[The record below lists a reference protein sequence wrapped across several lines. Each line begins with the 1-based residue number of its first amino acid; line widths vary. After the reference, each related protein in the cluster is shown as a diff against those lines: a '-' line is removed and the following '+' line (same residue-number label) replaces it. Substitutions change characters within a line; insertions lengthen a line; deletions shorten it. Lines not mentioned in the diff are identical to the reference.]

1 MAIKKAMLNQRL
13 EKKRK
18 ERWGSSSSSSS
29 GPVPSSSSARSA
41 DGTGG
46 EPDERSAPFDG
57 PRDQEEDEDTATLE
71 REIALLAN
79 EMAAIGSGSE
89 RVGHVQQQLQHR
101 ERMEQEARRI
111 SDSFSAE
118 QQRHDLVMKMTQAR
132 QRQALQRK
140 LLERKQGSG
149 ASAEA
154 TLSSGLL
161 LGAALASGAL
171 KPVHQPAFRGLEE
184 SANAGATATTS
195 SFGGSGLGNR
205 GLSTQHL
212 TRK

>member
-1 MAIKKAMLNQRL
+1 
-13 EKKRK
+13 
-18 ERWGSSSSSSS
+18 
-29 GPVPSSSSARSA
+29 
-41 DGTGG
+41 
-46 EPDERSAPFDG
+46 
-57 PRDQEEDEDTATLE
+57 
-71 REIALLAN
+71 
-79 EMAAIGSGSE
+79 MAAIGSGSE

-140 LLERKQGSG
+140 LLERKQGAG

-154 TLSSGLL
+154 TLSSGLST
-161 LGAALASGAL
+161 GAALASGAL
-171 KPVHQPAFRGLEE
+171 KPAQQPAFRGLEE
-184 SANAGATATTS
+184 SANAGAVLTS
-195 SFGGSGLGNR
+195 SGSGLGNR

-212 TRK
+212 ARK

>member
-29 GPVPSSSSARSA
+29 SGPGPSSSSTRSA

-46 EPDERSAPFDG
+46 EPDEHSAPFDG

-154 TLSSGLL
+154 TLS
-161 LGAALASGAL
+161 GAL

-195 SFGGSGLGNR
+195 SVGGSGLGNR

>member
-1 MAIKKAMLNQRL
+1 
-13 EKKRK
+13 
-18 ERWGSSSSSSS
+18 
-29 GPVPSSSSARSA
+29 
-41 DGTGG
+41 
-46 EPDERSAPFDG
+46 
-57 PRDQEEDEDTATLE
+57 
-71 REIALLAN
+71 
-79 EMAAIGSGSE
+79 MAAIGSGSE

-132 QRQALQRK
+132 QRKALQRK

-161 LGAALASGAL
+161 PGAALASGAL